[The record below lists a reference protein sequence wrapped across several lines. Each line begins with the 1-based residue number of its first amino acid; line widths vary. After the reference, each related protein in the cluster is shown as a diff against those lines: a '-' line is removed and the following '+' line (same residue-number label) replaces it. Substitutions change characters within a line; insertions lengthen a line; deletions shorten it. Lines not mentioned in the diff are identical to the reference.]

1 MSERDRGAALI
12 EAALMVPFLALLLFG
27 ITDLGR
33 AIAANIS
40 LQDAVS
46 EGALFGS
53 QFPDDYSLVRQR
65 SIDAGDNLGLA
76 PSEITVTCPDPKT
89 IVVTAS
95 HPVPM
100 ITFVGQ
106 WFGSELTITAFS
118 EGTVFT
124 SGTCQAS
131 P

>member
-1 MSERDRGAALI
+1 
-12 EAALMVPFLALLLFG
+12 MVPFLALLLFG

-33 AIAANIS
+33 AIAATVS

-46 EGALFGS
+46 EGALYGS
-53 QFPDDYSLVRQR
+53 QFPDDYSLVQQR
-65 SIDAGDNLGLA
+65 AVDAGDSLGLA
-76 PSEITVTCPDPKT
+76 PSDVTVTCPDPKS
-89 IVVTAS
+89 IVVSAA
-95 HPVPM
+95 HPVTM

-106 WFGSELTITAFS
+106 WFGSQVTVTAFS

-124 SGTCQAS
+124 SGTCQPS